1 MMQMGVQNI
10 AAPLEKSLA
19 IYFKVKYILISTM
32 LGTQFQSLDEGNGYT
47 LQYSCLE
54 NPMDR
59 GPWRATVHGVTKSRT
74 QLK

>member
-1 MMQMGVQNI
+1 MMLMGTQNI

-19 IYFKVKYILISTM
+19 IYFKVKYIFISTM

-54 NPMDR
+54 NSMD
-59 GPWRATVHGVTKSRT
+59 
-74 QLK
+74 